1 MAACPPVPCAVGPVM
16 LGLVTWENANKSF
29 QSERRSKITTDFS
42 AHILCLGEHVDL
54 FRPADEMPK
63 GTISPSQCPAMILLW
78 LFCFGNTP
86 QYCLMVLYIVGC
98 CGPKW
103 GAQEV
108 QFFPLATNYSGWLL
122 PFVCLCKPIKDIRV
136 FLTSSFQKRDHDL
149 GP

>member
-1 MAACPPVPCAVGPVM
+1 MAACLPVLCAVGPVM

-42 AHILCLGEHVDL
+42 AYILCLGEHVDL

-63 GTISPSQCPAMILLW
+63 GTISPSQCPVMILLW

-86 QYCLMVLYIVGC
+86 QYCLMVLHIVGC

-122 PFVCLCKPIKDIRV
+122 PFVCLCKPIEDIRV
-136 FLTSSFQKRDHDL
+136 FLTSSFQKH
-149 GP
+149 